1 MQEFPFPNN
10 SHDLSGQVA
19 LITGATSGLGWHFS
33 RVLAAAGAKVAIAG
47 RRQARLDELKAII
60 ESDGGEC
67 ASFVLDMTD
76 ADAISAVVSDVEAAL
91 GTVTILVN
99 NAGVPDAQLATKM
112 DVELIDRVL
121 DTNVRGPFILAR
133 EVAKQLIAQKKAG
146 RIINIASMA
155 AYQYDGNGAALYSVS
170 KAAVARMTEAL
181 SVEWSKFNINV
192 NGIAPGVF
200 ASEMVDG
207 MQERMGDLAGYFPR
221 LRIGQPSQLDSTLL
235 FLSSPASECVT
246 GTIVKVD
253 DGQTNK

>member
-1 MQEFPFPNN
+1 MQNFPLPNN

-19 LITGATSGLGWHFS
+19 LVTGATSGLGWHFS
-33 RVLAAAGAKVAIAG
+33 RVLAAAGATVAIAG
-47 RRQARLDELKAII
+47 RRQERLQELAALITQ
-60 ESDGGEC
+60 EGGEC
-67 ASFVLDMTD
+67 APFVLDMTD
-76 ADAISAVVSDVEAAL
+76 ADAIVSVVADVEQSL
-91 GTVTILVN
+91 GVITILVN

-112 DVELIDRVL
+112 DIELIDRVL
-121 DTNVRGPFILAR
+121 DTNVRGPFILSR
-133 EVAKQLIAQKKAG
+133 EVAKRLIADKKPG

-170 KAAVARMTEAL
+170 KAAIARMTEAL
-181 SVEWSKFNINV
+181 SVEWAKFNINV

-207 MQERMGDLAGYFPR
+207 MLQRMGDLAGYFPR
-221 LRIGQPSQLDSTLL
+221 KRIGYPPQLDSTLL

-253 DGQTNK
+253 DGQSSK